1 MTPRTSAIGARD
13 VERALRRLGVG
24 RRDTL
29 WVHAGLQT
37 ALKMEGTTPA
47 EKVATVLRGLDRT
60 VAEGTLVIPTF
71 TYSFARGEDYDVASS
86 PSTVGV
92 LGERF
97 RHLPGVVRTADPM
110 FSAAVRGPLR
120 RPWASRLL
128 EVRDTDCFGA
138 RSVFAYLREVDA
150 RLLFLG
156 VGFGYCTF
164 VHHVEQ
170 RLRVPYRSF
179 KDFAGVVRDGD
190 RAVRTT
196 ARYFVRDLESD
207 VESLFGPLGDA
218 LLESGAARRAT
229 LPGGPALLLTSARA
243 VEAETVRRVRERPD
257 FLLRRG
263 HERRVAEVG

>member
-1 MTPRTSAIGARD
+1 MTPGTSPIGPRD

-24 RRDTL
+24 PRDTL
-29 WVHAGLQT
+29 WVHAGVQT
-37 ALKMEGTTPA
+37 ALRMAGSTPA
-47 EKVATVLRGLDRT
+47 EKLATVLRGLDRT
-60 VAEGTLVIPTF
+60 VADGALVIPTF
-71 TYSFARGEDYDVASS
+71 TYSFAHGEDYDVASS

-92 LGERF
+92 LGERL
-97 RHLPGVVRTADPM
+97 RRMPGVVRTADPM
-110 FSAAVRGPLR
+110 VSAAIRGALP
-120 RPWASRLL
+120 PSWASTLL
-128 EVRDTDCFGA
+128 QIGDTDCFGA
-138 RSVFAYLREVDA
+138 RSIFAYLREIDA

-179 KDFAGVVRDGD
+179 KDFTGVVRDGD
-190 RAVRTT
+190 LAVRTT
-196 ARYFVRDLESD
+196 ARYFVRDLDAD
-207 VESLFGPLGDA
+207 VESFFGPLGDA

-263 HERRVAEVG
+263 HERPVAQVR